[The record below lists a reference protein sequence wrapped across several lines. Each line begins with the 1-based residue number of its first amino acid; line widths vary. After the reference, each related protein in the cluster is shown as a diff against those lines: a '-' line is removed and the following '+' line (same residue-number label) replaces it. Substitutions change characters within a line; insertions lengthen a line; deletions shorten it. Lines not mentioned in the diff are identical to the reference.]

1 LAGLHPIGH
10 EVAAM
15 SKFQAC
21 SMTAVSVIVT
31 VLVIG
36 WWNDL
41 DYWRRIRTINTEI
54 TRQEV
59 PRDQVAPTR

>member
-1 LAGLHPIGH
+1 
-10 EVAAM
+10 M
-15 SKFQAC
+15 SKLQAF
-21 SMTAVSVIVT
+21 SMVALSVVVT

-54 TRQEV
+54 TRHEV
-59 PRDQVAPTR
+59 SRDQTPVR